1 MKKQII
7 FTAVLAIGF
16 SISSI
21 AQVGGIGGSE
31 YQMTFVPGE
40 KFDNTAEFKRIA
52 PKMYGT
58 VAYLPAQVEGIKE
71 TFFLRHNM
79 YRDEMEFSKNGQTL
93 YLQKNDE
100 RKITFS
106 ESNEVYGL
114 FKLEGKLRYFLIH
127 NEGDNVLLSR
137 KVVEY
142 KEAKP
147 AMSSYQKDR
156 PADFKREDDE
166 LYLKTTN
173 GNITEIP
180 RSKKKFYA
188 LFGENVSKIKKYI
201 KKNKL
206 DIKDVKDLKGIIA
219 YSNTI

>member
-7 FTAVLAIGF
+7 FIAVLAIGF
-16 SISSI
+16 STISN
-21 AQVGGIGGSE
+21 AQVGGIGGTE

-40 KFDNTAEFKRIA
+40 KFDNSAEFKRIA

-79 YRDEMEFSKNGQTL
+79 YRDEMEFIKNGQTL

-100 RKITFS
+100 RQITFNQ
-106 ESNEVYGL
+106 SNEVYSL
-114 FKLEGKLRYFLIH
+114 FKLDGKLRYFLVH
-127 NEGDNVLLSR
+127 NEGNNVLLSR

-166 LYLKTTN
+166 IYLKFKN
-173 GNITEIP
+173 GNLTEVP
-180 RSKKKFYA
+180 KSKNKFYGI
-188 LFGENVSKIKKYI
+188 FGENASNIKKYV

-206 DIKDVKDLKGIIA
+206 SVKEIKDLKKIVA